1 MGLECL
7 VCLKMVP
14 DTTNIRINPETG
26 TLIREGVPS
35 IINPYDLHALE
46 AAINLKKEF
55 GGRVTVIT
63 MGPPGATK
71 ILEEAV
77 EQGADRTV
85 LLSDRKFAGADTL
98 ATSYTLT
105 EAIKYLARER
115 EFDFLFFGKQ
125 AIDGDTAQVGPGVA
139 TRLNLPLV
147 TYVQKIRSV
156 SLAEKTCILERKLEE
171 GVEVVEAS
179 FPLVLT
185 CEKAIAKTS
194 FAPLVNLI
202 RAKQHQPLVFSASEP
217 VEYDFSKLGLKGS
230 PTRVHKVFTPE
241 LRQGGEKIR
250 VQDIGLKKA
259 VDLIVEKLRE
269 LKVI

>member
-7 VCLKMVP
+7 VCIKMVP

-46 AAINLKKEF
+46 AAIALKKEY
-55 GGRVTVIT
+55 GGRVTVVS
-63 MGPPGATK
+63 MGPPGAKT
-71 ILEEAV
+71 LLQEAV

-98 ATSYTLT
+98 ATSYTLAR
-105 EAIKYLARER
+105 AIEYLARETP
-115 EFDFLFFGKQ
+115 FDFLFFGKQ

-139 TRLNLPLV
+139 TRLHLPLV
-147 TYVQKIRSV
+147 TYVQQIRSV
-156 SLAEKTCILERKLEE
+156 SLESKTCVLERKLEE
-171 GVEVVEAS
+171 GIEVVEAR

-185 CEKAIAKTS
+185 CEKEIARES

-202 RAKQHQPLVFSASEP
+202 RAKTHEPLVFSASEP
-217 VEYDFSKLGLKGS
+217 VAYEPSKLGLKGS

-241 LRQGGEKIR
+241 LRQSGEKYK
-250 VQDIGLKKA
+250 VEGIGVEKA

-269 LKVI
+269 LGIL